1 MYWLTYTAI
10 KHVKTPRRGGDINN
24 MLLQREAFYIF
35 TLNALSAEGLNLEFD
50 LKSFFVIGYILE
62 KDKTFFLV
70 G

>member
-1 MYWLTYTAI
+1 MYWLTYAAI

-24 MLLQREAFYIF
+24 MHLQREPFYIF
-35 TLNALSAEGLNLEFD
+35 TLNTLSAEGLNLEFD